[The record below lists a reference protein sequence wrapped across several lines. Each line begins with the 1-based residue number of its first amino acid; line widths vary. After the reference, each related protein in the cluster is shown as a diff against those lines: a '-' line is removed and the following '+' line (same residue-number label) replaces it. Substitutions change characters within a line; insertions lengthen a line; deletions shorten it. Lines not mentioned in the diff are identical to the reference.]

1 MDCLVSKKERRLQKG
16 TLVDVYVNDV
26 FDKYAILAEDGLTI
40 LDVKRVDGVDEIQQ
54 SALFAALK
62 QKGRDPLS
70 PDVGNRWEQALV
82 NEIPPEVL
90 MTDIQASVAN
100 VSTAASVVFG
110 TVVDGNNVPY
120 LTFDIK
126 VAL

>member
-90 MTDIQASVAN
+90 MTDIQASVAS

-120 LTFDIK
+120 LTFVIS
-126 VAL
+126 